1 MAPFNVSFVPNRG
14 NKLLP
19 SVFFI
24 GQIEGS
30 NFGVIFHGEGS
41 PARHLLL
48 LEPEGNFSSLCGCRQ
63 TLNLL
68 GIGCIK
74 PFLRSKKGE
83 EELMFTCETAETL
96 SAVFVGKKLRVLL

>member
-63 TLNLL
+63 TL
-68 GIGCIK
+68 K
-74 PFLRSKKGE
+74 TLRHKLYKNFSYDKKKKE
-83 EELMFTCETAETL
+83 RFSIAR
-96 SAVFVGKKLRVLL
+96 SAV